1 MPRAYDIELLI
12 HQRDT
17 ISSKF
22 VTESY
27 RPVDCSCWGI
37 FKETSAVCSTSCI
50 LVYTAQSLTVSFF
63 SSLGM
68 VVTLF
73 VIFPVFKSH
82 SGLSGFHY
90 SLINH
95 CRKLSQDLNLKI

>member
-73 VIFPVFKSH
+73 VIFPVLVGRQEGHPACKK
-82 SGLSGFHY
+82 LSGGV
-90 SLINH
+90 LAW
-95 CRKLSQDLNLKI
+95 LSVWS